1 MQKNDTPYAEYHRDF
16 LENILK
22 KLFGGDVFDKHVLEV
37 QEIDEENRGINQAKK
52 DTGLYMFYV
61 KPGNKFCPIYVGY
74 SASGSGFYGRFKVH
88 AQSGV
93 VKKFFDKNNPLCYRG
108 GYVRYPCHPTF
119 PLYVIQLPCKAT
131 TAILLEKL
139 FLEAFDFAL
148 NTENN
153 GDARDTLELGGQES
167 LSCDSKS
174 IFEKAWKGT
183 MKPELEL
190 IMQIIDGALKMW
202 LFKIM
207 CTWAI

>member
-93 VKKFFDKNNPLCYRG
+93 VKKFFHKDYPLYCRG
-108 GYVRYPCHPTF
+108 GFGRYPCHPTF

-148 NTENN
+148 NAENN

-167 LSCDSKS
+167 LSCDSKP

-183 MKPELEL
+183 MKPELES
-190 IMQIIDGALKMW
+190 IMQIIDGALKM
-202 LFKIM
+202 
-207 CTWAI
+207 